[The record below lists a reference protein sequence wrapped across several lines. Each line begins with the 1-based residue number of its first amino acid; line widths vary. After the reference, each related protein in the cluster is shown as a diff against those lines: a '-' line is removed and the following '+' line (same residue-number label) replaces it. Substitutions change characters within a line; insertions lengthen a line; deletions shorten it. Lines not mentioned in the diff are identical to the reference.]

1 MTKDTIEILEY
12 DFIKGTLQVMFS
24 LNNEE
29 GYREVEICEEE
40 FSDYIDSIGNLEMF
54 SDEWDYATESHYTK
68 DWVIP
73 YDEYVE
79 DYLEDNDLLDFI
91 IYYFSDK
98 DYPELTIEE

>member
-12 DFIKGTLQVMFS
+12 YFIEGTLHVMFS

-40 FSDYIDSIGNLEMF
+40 FSDYIDSTGNLEMF

-68 DWVIP
+68 DWTIT
-73 YDEYVE
+73 YEEYLE
-79 DYLEDNDLLDFI
+79 DYLESNDLLEFI
-91 IYYFSDK
+91 IDYFSDK